1 MMRYPVNNIYPTVQ
15 GEGVHTGVPMILLRL
30 QGCGVGCPFCDT
42 KETWEVDPAFEVDH
56 DDLLPK
62 DPTPTYTRIT
72 GSELVHKFK
81 TEFPPAL
88 KWVMLTGG
96 EPARLPLHHLVLAL
110 HDGGYK
116 IALETSGTEIGH
128 LGADV
133 DWVCV
138 SPKIDMPGGKLIQP
152 DAITSA
158 DEIKMVIG
166 KTADLDKLDHLLQT
180 NILKP
185 GVTICLQ
192 PMSESKRAT
201 AICIDECLRKGYRL
215 SIQTHK
221 LINIS

>member
-1 MMRYPVNNIYPTVQ
+1 MRYPVNNWYATVQ

-42 KETWEVDPAFEVDH
+42 KETWEVEPAFEVDH

-62 DPTPTYTRIT
+62 DASPTYTRIT
-72 GSELVHKFK
+72 GSELVHIFR
-81 TEFPPAL
+81 TELPPNI

-96 EPARLPLHHLVLAL
+96 EPARLPLKHLITAL

-116 IALETSGTEIGH
+116 VALETSGTEVGH
-128 LGADV
+128 LGAGV

-138 SPKIDMPGGKLIQP
+138 SPKIDMPGGKQIQP
-152 DAITSA
+152 DAISSA

-166 KTADLDKLDHLLQT
+166 KPADLEKLEHLLTT
-180 NILKP
+180 NSLKE

-192 PMSESKRAT
+192 PMSESKKAT
-201 AICIDECLRKGYRL
+201 AICIDHCLARGWRL